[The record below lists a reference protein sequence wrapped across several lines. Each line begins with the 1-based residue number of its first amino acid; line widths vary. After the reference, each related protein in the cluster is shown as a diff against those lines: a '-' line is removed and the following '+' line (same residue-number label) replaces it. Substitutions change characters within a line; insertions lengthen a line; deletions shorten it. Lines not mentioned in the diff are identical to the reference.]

1 MQTRH
6 SRLRPGAGS
15 VSELTLLEVGPALTR
30 PLRLHPGRAL
40 TIGDD
45 EQWQVRIVSAGD
57 GIVEVR
63 VFGGAAVRVN
73 DVQVRRVASAR
84 AGDFIALPDR
94 SLLVQHFSRL
104 SQSPPEPFSHEAFE
118 QRLHEEVDSAAPKR
132 GAVSLLIVRSR
143 SLRSEGLAEFL
154 SAPEL
159 TAQRERGRPLIVGRV
174 APTTLALLFPGASSN
189 EADQIREKLAD
200 ALERL
205 GRPFRWGWAST
216 PTDAFHPATLWGRAL
231 DRLFGDSA
239 EPVEDLPHMDPVM
252 SRLWSLC
259 DVWAEMKGGILLQ
272 AEVGSGRETL
282 ARVIHDRRTPEA
294 PFIVV
299 KSAIFE
305 SSLWRASADR
315 ASGGSLY
322 VRHLSGLSALERS
335 SFWNATAFRP
345 MGGEEANTSDS
356 QNPRLTIS
364 VPALRDRPLDILP
377 IAEHVLSRCS
387 SFDNSWKLK
396 LTPAARTAFPRE
408 WVGSVR
414 ELKNSLQR
422 AALLVEA
429 SGDVQPEHCLS
440 ALAGLPSLGQ
450 RRSDLRASLQSMER
464 ATLLDALG
472 RTNWNVT
479 AAARALGLPR
489 RTIVYR
495 MSRLGLKRSTLS
507 VR

>member
-1 MQTRH
+1 
-6 SRLRPGAGS
+6 
-15 VSELTLLEVGPALTR
+15 LLEVGVAQTR
-30 PLRLHPGRAL
+30 PLRLHPGRSL
-40 TIGDD
+40 TIGDH
-45 EQWQVRIVSAGD
+45 EEWQVKIVRVGD

-73 DVQVRRVASAR
+73 DVQVRTVASAR
-84 AGDFIALPDR
+84 AGDLIALPDR

-104 SQSPPEPFSHEAFE
+104 SPPPPEPWSHEAFE
-118 QRLHEEVDSAAPKR
+118 QRFHEEVNTAAPKR

-143 SLRSEGLAEFL
+143 SLRSDGLAEFL

-159 TAQRERGRPLIVGRV
+159 NAQRERGRSVIVGRA
-174 APTTLALLFPGASSN
+174 APTTLELLLPAASST
-189 EADQIREKLAD
+189 EADEIREQLSE
-200 ALERL
+200 ALGRL

-216 PTDAFHPATLWGRAL
+216 PTDAVHPATLWGRAL
-231 DRLFGDSA
+231 DRLFADSV
-239 EPVEDLPHMDPVM
+239 EPAEDLPHMDPVM
-252 SRLWSLC
+252 SRLWSLG

-282 ARVIHDRRTPEA
+282 ARVIHERRTPQA

-299 KSAIFE
+299 KSPIFE
-305 SSLWRASADR
+305 SSLWRASVDR

-322 VRHLSGLSALERS
+322 VRHLGGLSASERS

-345 MGGEEANTSDS
+345 MAGEDGNGGDP
-356 QNPRLTIS
+356 QIPRIVIP

-377 IAEHVLSRCS
+377 IADHVLARCS
-387 SFDNSWKLK
+387 SFDGSWKLK
-396 LTPAARTAFPRE
+396 LTPAARSAFSRE
-408 WVGSVR
+408 WLGSVR

-429 SGDVQPEHCLS
+429 SGEVQPEHCVS
-440 ALAGLPSLGQ
+440 ALAGLPRLGP

-464 ATLLDALG
+464 AALLDALG

-479 AAARALGLPR
+479 AAARVLGLPR

-495 MSRLGLKRSTLS
+495 MSRLGLRRSTSS